1 MPSRTNQQ
9 VARTADFAVRVFS
22 VAIIATVPYSIAVS
36 KLRRPF
42 LSDRYFFIVV
52 RLLRRREKFTEPDFA
67 LLARAFNRARAL
79 HPFYLT
85 AWVFLP
91 DHWHCI
97 CAPVYP
103 VTISLAMKSVKQSS
117 TSAVNQLRG
126 ADGELWQ
133 PRFFDRALRTVKEYN
148 EKVEYIHL
156 NPVQGRFGQPPGR
169 LAMVKLQRIRRH
181 ERRRTKRT
189 LRFDRRPRENA
200 LRSARTNLIAPSRGR
215 KDADHKSGGPRYL
228 TDTHFDG
235 KRPNRRC
242 ASPDSREVPFEE
254 LTVSACDHLAVSP
267 NRPCGLRLHCWGN
280 SVRGTPPTGNVA
292 A

>member
-1 MPSRTNQQ
+1 
-9 VARTADFAVRVFS
+9 VL
-22 VAIIATVPYSIAVS
+22 YSIAVS

-79 HPFYLT
+79 HPLHLT

-91 DHWHCI
+91 DRCYCI
-97 CAPVYP
+97 CAPLYP

-117 TSAVNQLRG
+117 MSAVNQRRG

-156 NPVQGRFGQPPGR
+156 NPVRAGWVSRPEAGAQTFAFTESLR
-169 LAMVKLQRIRRH
+169 LFILSRDARR
-181 ERRRTKRT
+181 
-189 LRFDRRPRENA
+189 A
-200 LRSARTNLIAPSRGR
+200 Q
-215 KDADHKSGGPRYL
+215 ADEGN
-228 TDTHFDG
+228 
-235 KRPNRRC
+235 RPNKRRDKQD
-242 ASPDSREVPFEE
+242 AI
-254 LTVSACDHLAVSP
+254 
-267 NRPCGLRLHCWGN
+267 N
-280 SVRGTPPTGNVA
+280 
-292 A
+292 